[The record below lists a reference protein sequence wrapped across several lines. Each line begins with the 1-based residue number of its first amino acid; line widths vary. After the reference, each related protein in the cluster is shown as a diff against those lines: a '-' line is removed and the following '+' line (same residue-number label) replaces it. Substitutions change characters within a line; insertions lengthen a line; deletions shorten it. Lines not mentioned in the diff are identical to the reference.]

1 MKKSKGRTRLM
12 WRVSLL
18 VLLANICIASYSGNR
33 LYAGGVS
40 GSLEQMILDKKVS
53 LNFKNK
59 PIKDVLEEIKK
70 QTGVGFAISAEIEN
84 AIGRVSVNAND
95 LSLSE
100 ALEQVF
106 AGTNY
111 EGKSVNDQIV
121 VVKKSAQKGKVTISG
136 SVLDNYKIPVPGAIV
151 FIKGTKIGVEAD
163 LDGKFKLEMDK
174 AGAIEVVAM
183 GYKTYTRDILRSE
196 NDMKIVLEV
205 DNVLEE
211 VVVTGIFKKSRESFT
226 GAVSVVNEEALK
238 MVGNKNL
245 LQSV

>member
-1 MKKSKGRTRLM
+1 MRAGVVYTGIKLCYNMKKSKGRTRLM

-111 EGKSVNDQIV
+111 EGKSVND
-121 VVKKSAQKGKVTISG
+121 
-136 SVLDNYKIPVPGAIV
+136 
-151 FIKGTKIGVEAD
+151 
-163 LDGKFKLEMDK
+163 
-174 AGAIEVVAM
+174 
-183 GYKTYTRDILRSE
+183 R
-196 NDMKIVLEV
+196 
-205 DNVLEE
+205 
-211 VVVTGIFKKSRESFT
+211 
-226 GAVSVVNEEALK
+226 
-238 MVGNKNL
+238 
-245 LQSV
+245 